1 MGREGREV
9 GSLKRRVRSQCGQ
22 RRNEKWH
29 AAVARSAFAI
39 QNLGQLMASGHFWK
53 FGCGK
58 MARLCGEA
66 HLQVNMHNIPNIP
79 RPLLG
84 VTMFKKWHRRCGA
97 GGIICM
103 KASGRFFGSC
113 RCRSC
118 GKRQTGAKVHLQ
130 VNMYETPAVSGR

>member
-66 HLQVNMHNIPNIP
+66 HLQVKMHKAQHSSTTFGCYDVQKVAP
-79 RPLLG
+79 PLWHEGLG
-84 VTMFKKWHRRCGA
+84 P
-97 GGIICM
+97 
-103 KASGRFFGSC
+103 FFWFVSMSQLWQAANWREGSFT
-113 RCRSC
+113 R
-118 GKRQTGAKVHLQ
+118 